1 MAVRLELVR
10 FLYLS
15 YIFFHLELAAWWG
28 VLYFSYLFFHVVSI
42 SIISIWIYHHIY
54 LFNVSMFLKHV
65 DCTEAELELAAW
77 WGLRRLGALE
87 AGGRTHLRAQKK
99 MSEKNLFFGLARQR
113 SCFICPPACLY
124 EDDENGLIHMFPYWL
139 MLVSQSFWIESM
151 ATLFHSR
158 PMSLYNVKCKKI
170 YTKIIF

>member
-1 MAVRLELVR
+1 MEVRLELVR
-10 FLYLS
+10 FLVFFLS
-15 YIFFHLELAAWWG
+15 LFSCSFNIYYIYMNLSP
-28 VLYFSYLFFHVVSI
+28 YT
-42 SIISIWIYHHIY
+42 
-54 LFNVSMFLKHV
+54 FNVSMFLKHV